1 MVGILS
7 VDNYDDVIDR
17 RDDKEVSN
25 LNSFITTI
33 ISDWMDSYRIF
44 YKRVN
49 EERFFLFAR
58 YDDLEK

>member
-1 MVGILS
+1 MLENKEKLQQAVVGILS

-17 RDDKEVSN
+17 RDDKEISN

-44 YKRVN
+44 ISG
-49 EERFFLFAR
+49 
-58 YDDLEK
+58 